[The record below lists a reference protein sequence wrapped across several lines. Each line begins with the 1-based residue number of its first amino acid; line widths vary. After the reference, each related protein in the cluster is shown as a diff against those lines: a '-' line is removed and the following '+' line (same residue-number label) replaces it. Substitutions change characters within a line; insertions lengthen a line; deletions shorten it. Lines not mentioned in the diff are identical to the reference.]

1 VPAAAVIRRV
11 QALSGIT
18 GRKACVGGAL
28 SEMRN
33 PAAQPY
39 GLCFILACLRMA
51 EASGTSS
58 VAVKC
63 VDITKNTNGEGSLL
77 GHT

>member
-1 VPAAAVIRRV
+1 MPAAAVIRRV

-18 GRKACVGGAL
+18 GRKACVGGQL

-33 PAAQPY
+33 LVAQPY
-39 GLCFILACLRMA
+39 RLYLILATLRMA
-51 EASGTSS
+51 EASGITG

-63 VDITKNTNGEGSLL
+63 VDITRNTNGEGSLL
-77 GHT
+77 GFF

>member
-1 VPAAAVIRRV
+1 MPAAAVIRRI

-18 GRKACVGGAL
+18 GRKAYVGGDL

-33 PAAQPY
+33 LAAQPSR
-39 GLCFILACLRMA
+39 LCLILGFLRLA
-51 EASGTSS
+51 EASGISG

-63 VDITKNTNGEGSLL
+63 VEIGRNTNGEGSLL

>member
-1 VPAAAVIRRV
+1 MPAAAVIRRV

-18 GRKACVGGAL
+18 GRKAYVGGAL

-33 PAAQPY
+33 LVAQPSRLY
-39 GLCFILACLRMA
+39 LILACWRSA
-51 EASGTSS
+51 EASGITG

-63 VDITKNTNGEGSLL
+63 VDIGRNTNGEGSLL
-77 GHT
+77 AYF